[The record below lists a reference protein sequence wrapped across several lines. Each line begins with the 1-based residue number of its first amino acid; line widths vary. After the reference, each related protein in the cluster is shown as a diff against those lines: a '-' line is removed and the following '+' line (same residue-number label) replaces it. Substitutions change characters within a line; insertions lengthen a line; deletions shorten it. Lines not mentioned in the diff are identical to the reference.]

1 MEITMKEILLK
12 PQEPYFSHLDVDVL
26 DFPNGTSAEPRKRMT
41 VTIEYSEFDVNQ
53 IRRDGRDLDGVME
66 YYNDWLYDLI
76 RARLLDDWTA
86 VSGLEE
92 TMSIVRDHISGM
104 FEA

>member
-1 MEITMKEILLK
+1 
-12 PQEPYFSHLDVDVL
+12 
-26 DFPNGTSAEPRKRMT
+26 
-41 VTIEYSEFDVNQ
+41 
-53 IRRDGRDLDGVME
+53 ME

-86 VSGLEE
+86 VGGLEE